1 MILLGALLVPI
12 ILGNLPTDTK
22 KNIVRDY
29 ENREW
34 TIGDLQGAIL
44 KEIHIL
50 ELDIQS
56 TSTLTGL
63 PPDIPTASFV
73 TTTNRRRNHTEGV
86 KKHSC
91 VFCKGSHSPLICNVM
106 KRVEIIKRDKLC
118 FNCFRHHNISVY
130 TSKYHCRKCN
140 GKHLKVLYSCI
151 YSMDIYGTMDYPLI
165 ELLIFSA
172 HWS

>member
-1 MILLGALLVPI
+1 MLATTT
-12 ILGNLPTDTK
+12 LPATTTVEAAAEVTK
-22 KNIVRDY
+22 KNIARDY

-50 ELDIQS
+50 ELDIQNIN
-56 TSTLTGL
+56 TLTSQ
-63 PPDIPTASFV
+63 PPDILTASFI
-73 TTTNRRRNHTEGV
+73 TTTTRKKNHTGV

-91 VFCKGSHSPLICNVM
+91 VFCKGNHSPLICDVM
-106 KRVEIIKRDKLC
+106 KRVEIIKREKLC
-118 FNCFRHHNISVY
+118 FNCFRHHNVSVY

-151 YSMDIYGTMDYPLI
+151 YCMDIYGTIDYPLI
-165 ELLIFSA
+165 EPLIFSA
-172 HWS
+172 H